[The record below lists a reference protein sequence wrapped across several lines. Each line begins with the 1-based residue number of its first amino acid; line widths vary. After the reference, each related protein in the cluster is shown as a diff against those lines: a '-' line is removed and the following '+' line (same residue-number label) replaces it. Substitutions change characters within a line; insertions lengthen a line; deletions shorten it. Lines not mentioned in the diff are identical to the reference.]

1 MRTIWTRWDLGIL
14 SVLLVFIMVNGAA
27 AQQVTFTKDV
37 APVLQEKCQVCHRP
51 GTFAP
56 MSLLTYEEARP
67 WAKAIREKVLAREM
81 PPWHIDKNVGVR
93 HFKNDR
99 SLSDEQIATIVKWVD
114 GGALRGNPA
123 DMPPPREFEDQDK
136 WHITPDLIV
145 ELPKD
150 IIVPAK

>member
-81 PPWHIDKNVGVR
+81 PPWFLERNVGIQKMKDDV
-93 HFKNDR
+93 
-99 SLSDEQIATIVKWVD
+99 SLSDEELAKKLEERGLPSWVFATD
-114 GGALRGNPA
+114 R
-123 DMPPPREFEDQDK
+123 PP
-136 WHITPDLIV
+136 L
-145 ELPKD
+145 ELEPNKENG
-150 IIVPAK
+150 

>member
-1 MRTIWTRWDLGIL
+1 
-14 SVLLVFIMVNGAA
+14 MVNTAA

-37 APVLQEKCQVCHRP
+37 APILQEKCQVCHRP

-67 WAKAIREKVLAREM
+67 WAKAIREKVFAREM

-99 SLSDEQIATIVKWVD
+99 SLSDQQIGTIVKWVD
-114 GGALRGNPA
+114 GGAPRKPRRYASTARIRRPGQMAHHSRSDRGTAQGHYRSRQVARPV
-123 DMPPPREFEDQDK
+123 D
-136 WHITPDLIV
+136 
-145 ELPKD
+145 
-150 IIVPAK
+150 

>member
-93 HFKNDR
+93 HLRTTDR
-99 SLSDEQIATIVKWVD
+99 FPTSRS
-114 GGALRGNPA
+114 R
-123 DMPPPREFEDQDK
+123 RS
-136 WHITPDLIV
+136 
-145 ELPKD
+145 
-150 IIVPAK
+150 